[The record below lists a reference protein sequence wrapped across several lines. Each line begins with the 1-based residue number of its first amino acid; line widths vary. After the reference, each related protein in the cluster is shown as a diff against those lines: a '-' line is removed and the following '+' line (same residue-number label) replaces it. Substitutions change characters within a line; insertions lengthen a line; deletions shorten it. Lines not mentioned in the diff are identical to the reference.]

1 MLGSESLF
9 FGAFTVFILLMLLL
23 DLGVFSRKSHEV
35 SFKEAAI
42 WSAVWVSF
50 AVGFYFFLLYYGDM
64 IHGIQNI
71 EDIKRVIERY
81 ASNTVAVYEGD
92 FEKTVASYRKNMAL
106 EYITGYLLEYSLS
119 ADNIFVMILIFN
131 SFHVKER
138 YYKKVL
144 FWGILG
150 ALVMRFIFI
159 FVGAAL
165 IAKAHWMLYLF
176 GAFLLFTGIK
186 MLFDKEKEKEIDP
199 QKHPVVR
206 FASKYLSVYPRYE
219 RDRFFVKK
227 EGKFFIT
234 PLFLVVLIIEFT
246 DLIFAVDSIPAIF
259 GVTRDP
265 YVVFF
270 SNIFAILGLRSM
282 FFFLANIMNL
292 FHYLKYGLAVLL
304 SFIGAKLLAEP
315 WLDAIG
321 FERIYSFYAILIILG
336 TSIAA
341 SLLFPPKKEEAAGI
355 FPEKIKE
362 KE

>member
-1 MLGSESLF
+1 MFGSESLF
-9 FGAFTVFILLMLLL
+9 FGAFTAFILLMLLL

-50 AVGFYFFLLYYGDM
+50 AVGFYFFLLYHGDL
-64 IHGIQNI
+64 IHGIETM
-71 EDIKRVIERY
+71 EDIKQVIKRY
-81 ASNTVAVYEGD
+81 ASTAVKVYEGD
-92 FEKTVASYRKNMAL
+92 FERTVAAYRQNMAI

-119 ADNIFVMILIFN
+119 ADNIFVIILIFN
-131 SFHVKER
+131 SFRVKER

-165 IAKAHWMLYLF
+165 IAKAHWILYVF

-186 MLFDKEKEKEIDP
+186 MFFEKESDKEIDP

-206 FASKYLSVYPRYE
+206 FASKYFSVYPRYE
-219 RDRFFVKK
+219 RDKFFVKK

-292 FHYLKYGLAVLL
+292 FHYLKYGLASLL
-304 SFIGAKLLAEP
+304 SFIGLKLLAEP
-315 WLDAIG
+315 WLEDIG

-336 TSIAA
+336 VSIGA
-341 SLLFPPKKEEAAGI
+341 SLLFPLKDTEKPAAV
-355 FPEKIKE
+355 PDKVQE